1 MDSYFKAA
9 VSDLDKLLDDFEQNP
24 DKQDYFQDVYAF
36 NQCSVSSELA
46 SPQLALLS
54 KGQRRIRSCASSE
67 ACCEEADETF
77 LKGQIREGLTSR
89 QNEKNV
95 VGLDLLSSVD
105 ASTSDEIQPSCMRR
119 CSKPVCDLIS
129 DMGNLVHATN
139 SEEDIKQLLP
149 DDSKSPADT
158 LITSDSS
165 SVSETLIGLDLSS
178 VSDTLTVSS
187 VDCGSNAVREE
198 QNNINAGVQN
208 RDSSSIKELGVKV
221 DMALFDSC
229 KYNRTENLKDKM
241 ISNELETVD
250 FDMSSV
256 LTEQSSE
263 MSNTKDNPQYEQ
275 LPCELLEDD
284 GCLAEEKVGMAVTNI
299 EGLEG
304 GGGGNTITMPCKLPK
319 KEGLSPGDPA
329 SKDENFKLPDFSS
342 QENRTAVFM
351 KQTVKEESG
360 NLDLRDSND
369 TAHVSGD
376 GMPPSLS
383 SLSLSGS
390 LCASLIDSNVHS
402 DILPPD
408 ESEGPSDGA
417 VTLREEIQKSAVLDG
432 ETELLKKEKC
442 KSIFLQPVNEKE
454 GDGKAELE
462 EMVIGGESLET
473 PEDASSAT
481 AAGSPVTLSAASA
494 PEAPGPCEGLTFP
507 SSDMNG
513 QELDYFNID
522 ESMRSGIL
530 ISDAELDAF
539 LKEQCLQNSNT
550 TSFGENVN
558 DSQLQMNQ
566 KATKELNDENTGDI
580 YFNAEAGAAGEN
592 GGVVICETTDK
603 ENTVENSTIPTE
615 RGLSACQPDIR
626 DELPVP
632 RTNTQAVGGARP
644 KQLLNLPPGT
654 RSCKELK
661 KPHVLDVP
669 ESKPGTASAVAA
681 PTCSADH
688 MPDSQASFNSNYID
702 IDSNFEGGSS
712 LVTANKDS
720 LPENIRKESLLLGQK
735 QPTWVPDSEAPNCMN
750 CQVKFTFTKRRHH
763 CRACGKVFCGVCCNR
778 KCKLQY
784 LEKEARVCVICYET
798 INKAQA
804 FERMMSPGGSC
815 LKSNSNECATAQ
827 PLQETQTSSTPSPT
841 TLPISALKQPNVEV
855 DHVPENRREY
865 GLQMAYCRMV
875 KLQILRNY
883 HLEVKDVLMTLV
895 LSYLIRPH
903 HFANYII
910 SELKTV
916 GSADAAD
923 THRGQR
929 RALDSLEL
937 EPGVGM
943 INKVD
948 HTHSPTVEKSN
959 NGLGGIIR
967 SEITQSP
974 ICHTAPVERLPGS
987 TGTEGLPMPGPL
999 TLEDDVFVDSE
1010 EPSTPTV
1017 VPANTGLPVTSISDY
1032 RLLCGVAK
1040 CVCSDISLL
1049 PDDDVGLPPLLA
1061 TSGEDGSV
1069 PVVQERPSH
1078 EQIILLLEGEGFPP
1092 ATFVLNANLLVNV
1105 KLVFYSSDKYWYF
1118 STNGLHGLGQAEI
1131 VILLLCLPN
1140 EDTVPKD
1147 IFRLFITIYKD
1158 ALKGKYIENLDNLTF
1173 TESFLN
1179 SKDHGGFL
1187 FITPT
1192 FQKLDDLPVPRDPFL
1207 CGILIQ
1213 KLEIP
1218 WAKVFPMRLM
1228 LRLGAEYKGVSLCS
1242 PGCLRTQSVDQ
1253 AGLELRNPP
1262 ASASQMLRLQVSYP
1276 APLTSVRGRKP
1287 LFGEIGHTIMNLLVD
1302 LRNYQYTLHN
1312 IDQLLI
1318 HMEMGKSC
1326 IKIPRKKYSD
1336 VMKVINSSNEHV
1348 ISIGASFST
1357 EADSHLV
1364 CVQNDGVYQTQANSA
1379 TGQPRKVTGASFV
1392 VFNGALKTS
1401 SGFLAKSSIV
1411 EDGLMVQITPE
1422 TMDGLRLALR
1432 EQKDFKIQCG
1442 KVDAVDL
1449 REYVDICWVDSEER
1463 KNKGVISSVDG
1474 ISLEGFPSEKIKLE
1488 TDFETEEKTV
1498 KCTEV
1503 FCFLKD
1509 QDISV
1514 VSSSYQFAKEIA
1526 TACSAALCPHLRTLK
1541 SNRMNKIGLRVS
1553 IDTDMVEFQ
1562 AGCEGQLLPQHYLND
1577 LDSALIP
1584 VIHGG
1589 TSSSSLPLEIE
1600 LAFFIL
1606 ENLSE

>member
-1 MDSYFKAA
+1 MSKPAGRMDSYFKAA

-24 DKQDYFQDVYAF
+24 EKQDYFQDVQDVYAF

-54 KGQRRIRSCASSE
+54 KDQRCISSHASSE
-67 ACCEEADETF
+67 TCCEANETF
-77 LKGQIREGLTSR
+77 LQGKIPEGLTSK

-95 VGLDLLSSVD
+95 AGLDLLSSVD

-129 DMGNLVHATN
+129 DMGNLVHATS

-158 LITSDSS
+158 LITLDSS
-165 SVSETLIGLDLSS
+165 SVSEVLIGLDLSS
-178 VSDTLTVSS
+178 VSDTLAVSS
-187 VDCGSNAVREE
+187 VDGGSQAVRKE
-198 QNNINAGVQN
+198 QDTNAGVQS
-208 RDSSSIKELGVKV
+208 RDNSRIQESGAEV
-221 DMALFDSC
+221 DMALSDSC
-229 KYNRTENLKDKM
+229 KYSRTENLKDKM

-250 FDMSSV
+250 FGMPSV

-263 MSNTKDNPQYEQ
+263 MSNTKDSPQYQ
-275 LPCELLEDD
+275 RLPCELLKDD
-284 GCLAEEKVGMAVTNI
+284 RDLAEEKVGMAGNNTKCL
-299 EGLEG
+299 EEG
-304 GGGGNTITMPCKLPK
+304 GNIIAMPCKLPK
-319 KEGLSPGDPA
+319 NEEISPNDPT
-329 SKDENFKLPDFSS
+329 SKDENFKLPDFSV
-342 QENRTAVFM
+342 QESRTAVFI
-351 KQTVKEESG
+351 KQTVAE
-360 NLDLRDSND
+360 DLVKSDLKDNND
-369 TAHVSGD
+369 VVQVSSSSLHVSSD
-376 GMPPSLS
+376 GVSPSLS
-383 SLSLSGS
+383 CLSLSGS
-390 LCASLIDSNVHS
+390 LCGSLVDCNAHG
-402 DILPPD
+402 DFLPSD
-408 ESEGPSDGA
+408 ESKGQNNDA
-417 VTLREEIQKSAVLDG
+417 VTAHEEIQKSAALDG
-432 ETELLKKEKC
+432 ETDLLKKEKQE
-442 KSIFLQPVNEKE
+442 SMFLQPVNDKE
-454 GDGKAELE
+454 GDGEVELE
-462 EMVIGGESLET
+462 EMVISGEPLEY
-473 PEDASSAT
+473 PEGTNPA
-481 AAGSPVTLSAASA
+481 AAGSQMAPPTVSAS
-494 PEAPGPCEGLTFP
+494 EAPGQCEALTF
-507 SSDMNG
+507 SSGDMDG

-530 ISDAELDAF
+530 VSDAELDAF
-539 LKEQCLQNSNT
+539 LKEQSLQNSNT
-550 TSFGENVN
+550 MSFGENAS

-566 KATKELNDENTGDI
+566 IDMKGLCDENAGDR
-580 YFNAEAGAAGEN
+580 YFNAEAGAAGES

-603 ENTVENSTIPTE
+603 ENTVQNGGLSVGEKSTIPTE
-615 RGLSACQPDIR
+615 RGLSASQPDIR
-626 DELPVP
+626 SEVPVP
-632 RTNTQAVGGARP
+632 SINTQAVGGARP
-644 KQLLNLPPGT
+644 KQLPSRPPGT
-654 RSCKELK
+654 SSSQGPS
-661 KPHVLDVP
+661 KPHVVGVP
-669 ESKPGTASAVAA
+669 AGEPSTANAAAA
-681 PTCSADH
+681 PTRPADH
-688 MPDSQASFNSNYID
+688 TPDSQVSFNSNYID
-702 IDSNFEGGSS
+702 IESNFEGGSS
-712 LVTANKDS
+712 FVTANKDS
-720 LPENIRKESLLLGQK
+720 LPENIRKEGLVLGQK

-750 CQVKFTFTKRRHH
+750 CKVKFTFTKRRHH

-804 FERMMSPGGSC
+804 FERMMSPGGAC
-815 LKSNSNECATAQ
+815 LKSNHSNECVTAQ
-827 PLQETQTSSTPSPT
+827 PLQETQTSSIPSPT
-841 TLPISALKQPNVEV
+841 ALPISALKQPNVEG
-855 DHVPENRREY
+855 PCSREQKRVWFAD
-865 GLQMAYCRMV
+865 G
-875 KLQILRNY
+875 ILPNG
-883 HLEVKDVLMTLV
+883 EV
-895 LSYLIRPH
+895 
-903 HFANYII
+903 
-910 SELKTV
+910 
-916 GSADAAD
+916 AD
-923 THRGQR
+923 TTKLSSGSKRCSDDFSPVLPD
-929 RALDSLEL
+929 A
-937 EPGVGM
+937 PTV

-948 HTHSPTVEKSN
+948 HTPSPMVEKAN
-959 NGLGGIIR
+959 NSVGDVLR

-974 ICHTAPVERLPGS
+974 ICRAAPLEILPGS
-987 TGTEGLPMPGPL
+987 TGAEGLPTAGPF

-1017 VPANTGLPVTSISDY
+1017 VPANTGLPVASVSDY

-1040 CVCSDISLL
+1040 CVCNNISLL

-1069 PVVQERPSH
+1069 PVVQEHPSH
-1078 EQIILLLEGEGFPP
+1078 EQIILLLESEGFPP

-1131 VILLLCLPN
+1131 IILLLCLPS

-1158 ALKGKYIENLDNLTF
+1158 ASKGKYVENLDNLTF
-1173 TESFLN
+1173 TESFLS

-1192 FQKLDDLPVPRDPFL
+1192 FQKLDDLPVPRSPFL
-1207 CGILIQ
+1207 CGILIH

-1218 WAKVFPMRLM
+1218 WAKAFPMRLM
-1228 LRLGAEYKGVSLCS
+1228 LRLGAEYK
-1242 PGCLRTQSVDQ
+1242 
-1253 AGLELRNPP
+1253 A
-1262 ASASQMLRLQVSYP
+1262 YP
-1276 APLTSVRGRKP
+1276 APLTSVRGRRP

-1336 VMKVINSSNEHV
+1336 VLKVINSSNEHV

-1364 CVQNDGVYQTQANSA
+1364 CVQSDGVYQTQANSA

-1474 ISLEGFPSEKIKLE
+1474 MSLEGFPSEKIKLE

-1509 QDISV
+1509 QDISLS
-1514 VSSSYQFAKEIA
+1514 SSSYQFAKEIA

-1541 SNRMNKIGLRVS
+1541 SNRMNRIGLRVS
-1553 IDTDMVEFQ
+1553 VDTDMVEFQ

-1589 TSSSSLPLEIE
+1589 TSNSTVPLEIE

-1606 ENLSE
+1606 ENLLE

>member
-9 VSDLDKLLDDFEQNP
+9 VSGLDKLLDDFEQNP
-24 DKQDYFQDVYAF
+24 DKQDYLPDAYAF
-36 NQCSVSSELA
+36 NQCSVSSESA

-54 KGQRRIRSCASSE
+54 KDQRCISTCASSE
-67 ACCEEADETF
+67 ACCEDANETF
-77 LKGQIREGLTSR
+77 LEGKIHEGLTSR
-89 QNEKNV
+89 PNEKNV
-95 VGLDLLSSVD
+95 AGLDLLSSVD

-149 DDSKSPADT
+149 DDPKSSADT
-158 LITSDSS
+158 LITLDSS
-165 SVSETLIGLDLSS
+165 SVSEA
-178 VSDTLTVSS
+178 LTVSS

-198 QNNINAGVQN
+198 QNNINAGIKN
-208 RDSSSIKELGVKV
+208 RDISIKELGVKV

-229 KYNRTENLKDKM
+229 KYNRTENLKDKI

-250 FDMSSV
+250 FDMPSV
-256 LTEQSSE
+256 LMEQSSE
-263 MSNTKDNPQYEQ
+263 MSNTKDNPQYKR
-275 LPCELLEDD
+275 LPCELLKDD
-284 GCLAEEKVGMAVTNI
+284 GCLAEEKVAVAVNNT
-299 EGLEG
+299 ECLEEG
-304 GGGGNTITMPCKLPK
+304 GGSNTIAMPCKLPEN
-319 KEGLSPGDPA
+319 EGISPSDPA
-329 SKDENFKLPDFSS
+329 SKDENFKLPDFPL
-342 QENRTAVFM
+342 QENRTSVFM
-351 KQTVKEESG
+351 KQTVKEDSR
-360 NLDLRDSND
+360 NLDLKDNND
-369 TAHVSGD
+369 IVHVSGD
-376 GMPPSLS
+376 DVPPSLS
-383 SLSLSGS
+383 CLSLSGS
-390 LCASLIDSNVHS
+390 LCGSLIHNNEHS
-402 DILPPD
+402 DILPPN
-408 ESEGPSDGA
+408 ESEGQNNDA
-417 VTLREEIQKSAVLDG
+417 VTIHEEIQKSDVLDG
-432 ETELLKKEKC
+432 ETDLSKKETC
-442 KSIFLQPVNEKE
+442 RSIFLQPVNEKKGE
-454 GDGKAELE
+454 GKVEVE
-462 EMVIGGESLET
+462 EMVISGESLES
-473 PEDASSAT
+473 PEDASSAA
-481 AAGSPVTLSAASA
+481 AAGSPVALSAASV

-507 SSDMNG
+507 SSDMDG

-539 LKEQCLQNSNT
+539 LKEQCLSNSNT
-550 TSFGENVN
+550 MSAGENVN

-566 KATKELNDENTGDI
+566 ITMKGLHDENAGDI

-592 GGVVICETTDK
+592 GGVGNCETSDK
-603 ENTVENSTIPTE
+603 ENTENNGLSIGEKGAIPTE
-615 RGLSACQPDIR
+615 RELSACQPDIR

-632 RTNTQAVGGARP
+632 SIKTQAVGGARP
-644 KQLLNLPPGT
+644 KQLLSLPPGT
-654 RSCKELK
+654 RSSKELN
-661 KPHVLDVP
+661 KPDVVDVP
-669 ESKPGTASAVAA
+669 ESEPCTANATAVS
-681 PTCSADH
+681 TCSADH
-688 MPDSQASFNSNYID
+688 IPDSQVSFNSNYID
-702 IDSNFEGGSS
+702 IESNFEDGSS
-712 LVTANKDS
+712 FVTANKDS
-720 LPENIRKESLLLGQK
+720 LPENKCKESLVLGQK

-815 LKSNSNECATAQ
+815 LKSNHSNECATDQ

-841 TLPISALKQPNVEV
+841 TLPISALKQPNVEGPCSKEQKRV
-855 DHVPENRREY
+855 WFAD
-865 GLQMAYCRMV
+865 G
-875 KLQILRNY
+875 ILPNG
-883 HLEVKDVLMTLV
+883 EV
-895 LSYLIRPH
+895 
-903 HFANYII
+903 
-910 SELKTV
+910 
-916 GSADAAD
+916 AD
-923 THRGQR
+923 TTKLSSGSKRCSDDFSPV
-929 RALDSLEL
+929 LPDV
-937 EPGVGM
+937 PTM

-948 HTHSPTVEKSN
+948 RTHSPTVEKPN
-959 NGLGGIIR
+959 NGLGDIIR
-967 SEITQSP
+967 SEISQSP
-974 ICHTAPVERLPGS
+974 TCHTAPVERLPGN
-987 TGTEGLPMPGPL
+987 TGTEGLPMPGPF

-1017 VPANTGLPVTSISDY
+1017 VPANSGLPVASISDY
-1032 RLLCGVAK
+1032 RLLCSVAK
-1040 CVCSDISLL
+1040 CVCNNISLL
-1049 PDDDVGLPPLLA
+1049 PDDDIGLPPLLA

-1105 KLVFYSSDKYWYF
+1105 KLVLYSSEKYWYF

-1131 VILLLCLPN
+1131 IVLLQCLPN

-1192 FQKLDDLPVPRDPFL
+1192 FQNLDGLPVPRSPFL

-1228 LRLGAEYKGVSLCS
+1228 LRLGAEYK
-1242 PGCLRTQSVDQ
+1242 
-1253 AGLELRNPP
+1253 A
-1262 ASASQMLRLQVSYP
+1262 YP

-1336 VMKVINSSNEHV
+1336 VMKVIHSSNEHV

-1364 CVQNDGVYQTQANSA
+1364 CVQSDGVYQTQANSA

-1422 TMDGLRLALR
+1422 TMEGLRLALR
-1432 EQKDFKIQCG
+1432 EQKDFRIQCG

-1474 ISLEGFPSEKIKLE
+1474 MSVEGFPSEKIKLE

-1503 FCFLKD
+1503 FYFLKD
-1509 QDISV
+1509 QDISIL
-1514 VSSSYQFAKEIA
+1514 SSSYQFAKEIA
-1526 TACSAALCPHLRTLK
+1526 VACSAALCPHLRTLK

-1589 TSSSSLPLEIE
+1589 TSNSSLPLEIE